1 MGFIIKVI
9 GHELQCEPVRLLD
22 KRFDDFISPMEIQ
35 E

>member
-9 GHELQCEPVRLLD
+9 EHDLQCEPVILLD